1 LIKDSANDAKTHM
14 TNNAMRTTEFLL
26 HKDLGN
32 DEDGYRD
39 LTKGEFAS
47 VITQFAIDPKGMVA
61 SSASGRV
68 GSEVITDLTDKG
80 EVTAALGVTGGH
92 LLG

>member
-1 LIKDSANDAKTHM
+1 MEYAEYLLKKD
-14 TNNAMRTTEFLL
+14 F
-26 HKDLGN
+26 GN
-32 DEDGYRD
+32 DEDGYRG
-39 LTKGEFAS
+39 LTKGELAS